1 MTAGKEK
8 SRELEEGETILGSYL
23 QILRSSYSAMSVSE
37 QDSLAQNFYLVIA
50 GGMAVIALSTCGTD
64 LPRHMMSLIGLPAL
78 IALYFMVSRS
88 KW

>member
-1 MTAGKEK
+1 MTAGEK
-8 SRELEEGETILGSYL
+8 KSVEAEEGKTIRRSYL
-23 QILRSSYSAMSVSE
+23 QILRSSYAAMSSSE

-50 GGMAVIALSTCGTD
+50 GGMALIALSTCGTD